1 MFRLSTYLFIVLLTL
16 ATSASASDT
25 AKEKRWA
32 DQVVDAI
39 MVGEPQW
46 LELKDH
52 KILGIYTEETTG
64 KALGG
69 ALILHGSGVHPNWPD
84 VVYPLRTQ
92 LPEHGWHTLSIQMPV
107 LANDANYEDYAPLMT
122 EVGPRIEAGIK
133 FLQGKGIQ
141 NIVIIAHSLG
151 TTMATHYLADKPN
164 PAIRAFV
171 AVGMPGQ
178 HARLESMDNIKALQ
192 KIKLPLLDIYG
203 SEDLENIRTTKDQ
216 RASAAKRAGNTTY
229 TQVEVPAANH
239 FFNNQGDT
247 LVKRV
252 RGWLAKH
259 AAGTEIKQ

>member
-1 MFRLSTYLFIVLLTL
+1 MFTRPIYLFIAFFAL
-16 ATSASASDT
+16 AGIATASDID
-25 AKEKRWA
+25 KEKRWA

-52 KILGIYTEETTG
+52 KILGIYTAETTG
-64 KALGG
+64 KAMGG

-107 LANDANYEDYAPLMT
+107 LANEASYEDYAPLMA
-122 EVGPRIEAGIK
+122 EVAPRIEAGIQYLK
-133 FLQGKGIQ
+133 SKGIQ

-151 TTMATHYLADKPN
+151 TTMTAQYLASKPN
-164 PAIRAFV
+164 PDVRAFV

-178 HARLESMDNIKALQ
+178 HAKIENMDNIKALE
-192 KIKLPLLDIYG
+192 KIKIPLLDIYG
-203 SEDLENIRTTKDQ
+203 SEDLENIRNTKKQ
-216 RASAAKRAGNTTY
+216 RASAAKRAGNTAY
-229 TQVEVPAANH
+229 TQVEVSGANH

-252 RGWLAKH
+252 RGWLALH
-259 AAGTEIKQ
+259 AAGTEIKK